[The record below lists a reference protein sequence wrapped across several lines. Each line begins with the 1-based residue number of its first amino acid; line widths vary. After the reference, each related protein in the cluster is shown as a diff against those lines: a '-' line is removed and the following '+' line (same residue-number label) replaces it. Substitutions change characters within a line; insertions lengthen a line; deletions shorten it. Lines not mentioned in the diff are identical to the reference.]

1 MSALEEFRAAKH
13 KFCVRTDGGSFCNG
27 ICVREI
33 DKCLR
38 PEDVSRI
45 LNHLYYYAA
54 DRDKDIIDTYIE
66 ECTDKYDYLPYEE
79 EEILNKQH
87 WTPGREGQEHD

>member
-1 MSALEEFRAAKH
+1 MSTLGEVRAALH
-13 KFCVRTDGGSFCNG
+13 KFCVRTDGFSFCNG

-45 LNHLYYYAA
+45 LNYLYYYTA
-54 DRDKDIIDTYIE
+54 DRDRAIIDSYIE
-66 ECTDKYDYLPYEE
+66 KCKDKYDDLTYEE
-79 EEILNKQH
+79 EKILNKQH
-87 WTPGREGQEHD
+87 WFPGMEE